1 MNPFDEAPS
10 TPAVS
15 FDPPS
20 SLAQPPRRRGRT
32 ALVALAAAG
41 LMGVGLVGVSQ
52 FASAERATVS
62 PPAGDETVGVPVP
75 DTADLG
81 DDRDD
86 GADEPVVDGK
96 IVINNG
102 DGAPIVIDLGEGTV
116 DGQPFGQIAECLG
129 LPDLAA
135 GPMFGG
141 DLEGLLEDIPFGD
154 LEGML
159 EDLSF
164 DDLEGMFEDFP
175 LSELEGML
183 EDFTSGVPGDHRGG
197 MPLDHFGLFG
207 SDGTHVSVMG
217 PDGVSMVELGDGD
230 GSVTI
235 TQKDGTVTIETDG
248 SATVKEIGDLLGGI
262 EWSDSEGIDIA
273 PLFPDDFE
281 GFDFELPSDIQ
292 ACLDGAVNG

>member
-102 DGAPIVIDLGEGTV
+102 DGPPIVVDLGEGTV
-116 DGQPFGQIAECLG
+116 DGLPFGQVAECLG
-129 LPDLAA
+129 ASDFAV

-141 DLEGLLEDIPFGD
+141 DLE
-154 LEGML
+154 
-159 EDLSF
+159 S
-164 DDLEGMFEDFP
+164 MFEDFP
-175 LSELEGML
+175 FGDIESMF
-183 EDFTSGVPGDHRGG
+183 EDFTRGVPGDHRGG
-197 MPLDHFGLFG
+197 MPFDLFG

-230 GSVTI
+230 GSITI
-235 TQKDGTVTIETDG
+235 TQKDGKVTIEADG
-248 SATVKEIGDLLGGI
+248 SATVTEFSDMVSDMLGGI
-262 EWSDSEGIDIA
+262 ELPDLEDLDIEQLL
-273 PLFPDDFE
+273 PGDFE
-281 GFDFELPSDIQ
+281 GFEFELPDDIQ
-292 ACLDGAVNG
+292 ACLDGAGNG